1 MDYGH
6 KLARILAWAR
16 NHPEFDGRLV
26 RMLDAALKRQGRL
39 GVSQEMAVDHII
51 LEYGIPMSDDEPL
64 GYGDKVA
71 RILDWSR
78 EHKEFDA
85 GLIRLLAAVIKKDG
99 KLGLSQ
105 EMLIDRIIEKYSIP
119 MSSIDKVGYEKKLEK
134 LLDYVK
140 EHDADN
146 VGALQMRLDLLR
158 KNKVLSIYDE
168 VIIDRMIR
176 EYNIELK

>member
-39 GVSQEMAVDHII
+39 GLNQELAVDHII
-51 LEYGIPMSDDEPL
+51 LEYGIPMSDDAPL

-78 EHKEFDA
+78 DHKEFDA

-99 KLGLSQ
+99 QLGLSQ
-105 EMLIDRIIEKYSIP
+105 EMMIDHIIEQYSIP
-119 MSSIDKVGYEKKLEK
+119 MTSIDKIGYEQKLEK
-134 LLDYVK
+134 LIEYGKAHEDK
-140 EHDADN
+140 N
-146 VGALQMRLDLLR
+146 VAALQLRLDLL
-158 KNKVLSIYDE
+158 KANKVLSIYDE
-168 VIIDRMIR
+168 VIIDRLIR
-176 EYNIELK
+176 EYEIEL